1 MSEHTLFRRKDV
13 YYMTKEQINE
23 FAMRVSQTNRTGLV
37 VIIYEIIDNY
47 IDSALT
53 ALENDDIEVFSFNI
67 NKSRQFLNQLSSG
80 LDFKYNISYELMNL
94 YMFANDCLIQSEVK
108 RQNINLLVV
117 QNILNKLKNAFE
129 QLSTNDESGMVMRNS
144 QVVYEGLTYGK
155 NARNNVNVTG
165 RTY

>member
-1 MSEHTLFRRKDV
+1 
-13 YYMTKEQINE
+13 MTKEQINE
-23 FAMRVSQTNRTGLV
+23 FAMRISHTNRTGLV

-53 ALENDDIEVFSFNI
+53 ALEHEDMETFLFNI

-80 LDFKYNISYELMNL
+80 LDFHYNLSYELMNL
-94 YMFANDCLIQSEVK
+94 YMFANECLIQSEVK
-108 RQNINLLVV
+108 RQNVNLSMV
-117 QNILNKLKNAFE
+117 QHIMNKLKLAFE
-129 QLSTNDESGMVMRNS
+129 QVSQKDESGTVMKNS
-144 QVVYEGLTYGK
+144 QIVYEGLTYGK